1 VTQVHM
7 RVSNEHKRTTEA
19 RIHIHAPVKGA
30 SAIKVSHAVDIQF
43 VQVAQEGGA
52 ENGMADLTT

>member
-1 VTQVHM
+1 M